1 MFALRFPFPT
11 LLSYCMERPLKQKR
25 LPVTRSSLHF
35 DYLSKIFLTFSA
47 QNYCK
52 VESTQIWLICH
63 YCIFCTTLCCF
74 LNSHI
79 ASLIEITNTKKKTT
93 KNNKQQ
99 KTIFQPSEQAR
110 QCLNYFWQ
118 QLCSPANLNILLV
131 LPKYI
136 RMDFCNP
143 VPWPRKT
150 RDYSR
155 TQYLFFSFTFLIS
168 ELNPGTSGCSR
179 FMGCHLP
186 TLR

>member
-1 MFALRFPFPT
+1 MWCTAPLLQEGLSIMFALRFPFPT

-79 ASLIEITNTKKKTT
+79 ASLIEITNTKKKHKKQQTT
-93 KNNKQQ
+93 KNNFP
-99 KTIFQPSEQAR
+99 TIRTSEAMSK
-110 QCLNYFWQ
+110 LLLTATLFTS
-118 QLCSPANLNILLV
+118 QL
-131 LPKYI
+131 KY
-136 RMDFCNP
+136 P
-143 VPWPRKT
+143 
-150 RDYSR
+150 
-155 TQYLFFSFTFLIS
+155 
-168 ELNPGTSGCSR
+168 SR
-179 FMGCHLP
+179 FA
-186 TLR
+186 